1 MELFGKTDLN
11 TTEHADSVEFTVVQT
26 NGPVAIIIGPVITAL
41 VVWLFW
47 RQGSHATKI
56 MAVLAAVS
64 CAIAIIANWRQG
76 NSVSL
81 KVTGDEFVTQ
91 GNMGKLFETEQRIAT
106 KDALGMSYRAG
117 GEDELSGVYVKL
129 RWGQRCV
136 LPRVSEEQSR
146 VTIDAIT
153 AKFPE
158 IATDESTFLIF
169 GQGDQLITLGL
180 SGSGKKD

>member
-1 MELFGKTDLN
+1 LRL
-11 TTEHADSVEFTVVQT
+11 
-26 NGPVAIIIGPVITAL
+26 
-41 VVWLFW
+41 
-47 RQGSHATKI
+47 
-56 MAVLAAVS
+56 
-64 CAIAIIANWRQG
+64 IANWRQG

-106 KDALGMSYRAG
+106 KDVLGMSYRAG
-117 GEDELSGVYVKL
+117 GEDELSGAYVKL

-136 LPRVSEEQSR
+136 LPRVSDEQGR

-158 IATDESTFLIF
+158 IATDDSAFSIF
-169 GQGDQLITLGL
+169 GQGDQLITPSL
-180 SGSGKKD
+180 SGSDKKISKDRGWRRSSKLQDWFAGCNWFDPSSFTSSCGLWLSTT

>member
-1 MELFGKTDLN
+1 MPQIYRLRIL
-11 TTEHADSVEFTVVQT
+11 FTVLIALLLDLS
-26 NGPVAIIIGPVITAL
+26 PVPAL
-41 VVWLFW
+41 
-47 RQGSHATKI
+47 ATG
-56 MAVLAAVS
+56 
-64 CAIAIIANWRQG
+64 IAPQLSAPARLSIAQ
-76 NSVSL
+76 L

-129 RWGQRCV
+129 GWGQRCV

-158 IATDESTFLIF
+158 IATDDSAFSIF

>member
-1 MELFGKTDLN
+1 ML
-11 TTEHADSVEFTVVQT
+11 
-26 NGPVAIIIGPVITAL
+26 
-41 VVWLFW
+41 
-47 RQGSHATKI
+47 
-56 MAVLAAVS
+56 
-64 CAIAIIANWRQG
+64 
-76 NSVSL
+76 
-81 KVTGDEFVTQ
+81 
-91 GNMGKLFETEQRIAT
+91 TEQRIAT
-106 KDALGMSYRAG
+106 KDVLGMSYRAG

-129 RWGQRCV
+129 RWAQRCV

-158 IATDESTFLIF
+158 IATDESTFSIF